1 MILIWLIT
9 ILFAG
14 GVVALV
20 AGRFNS
26 SLPRVIAI
34 VTVIIDALVFWNFCS
49 GTDLKLNIEATA
61 LAENNLWIVQTS
73 KVWIE
78 RFGIDLFLAMDGLSL
93 VLIALTLFLG
103 VIAVL
108 SSWSEIEDDS
118 AGFFY
123 FNLLW
128 VLAGVVGVFT
138 ALDLFLFFFFWEVML
153 IPMYFLISVWGHENK
168 EYAALKFFIF
178 TQVSGLLMLVSIL
191 ALVFMHYDQT
201 GEYTFSYIEL
211 LDTQTDSGVGMLIML
226 GFFIAFVTK
235 LPGVPVHS
243 WLPDAHTQ
251 APTAGS
257 VILAGILLK
266 TGAYGLMRFI
276 FPLFPTAAATF
287 APIAMILGVVSI
299 LYGAKLAF
307 AQTDIKRLIAYTSI
321 SHMGFVLLGI
331 FAWNTLALQGTVM
344 QMVAHGVSSAAMFA
358 LAGGIQHRIHTR
370 DLRGMGGLWT
380 SVPRTAAIATFFL
393 VAALGMPGLGNFVG
407 ETMILF
413 GAFQMD
419 KTITIVA
426 ALGLIVAP
434 VYALKVIQDAFHGEL
449 NTDHYDATKMT
460 ALKSHEL
467 FMMGSMII
475 ALIVL
480 GVYPQPIIDTVAPV
494 IDSMFYSAEA
504 QVALVNR

>member
-9 ILFAG
+9 ILFG
-14 GVVALV
+14 GGIVALI
-20 AGRFNS
+20 AGRFNA
-26 SLPRVIAI
+26 SLPRIIAI
-34 VTVIIDALVFWNFCS
+34 ATVIIDGLVFWNFCS
-49 GTDLKLNIEATA
+49 RADLKLNIEASS
-61 LAENNLWIVQTS
+61 LAEGSTWITQTS
-73 KVWIE
+73 HVWIE
-78 RFGIDLFLAMDGLSL
+78 RFGINLFFAMDGLSL

-108 SSWSEIEDDS
+108 SSWSEIVDDT

-153 IPMYFLISVWGHENK
+153 IPMYFLISVWGHEKK

-178 TQVSGLLMLVSIL
+178 TQVSGLLMLVSIV
-191 ALVFMHYDQT
+191 ALVVIHHQQT
-201 GEYTFSYIEL
+201 GVFTFNYIDL
-211 LDTQTDSGVGMLIML
+211 LDTKTDSMIGMCIML

-276 FPLFPTAAATF
+276 FPLFPEAAASF
-287 APIAMILGVVSI
+287 APCAMVLGVVSI
-299 LYGAKLAF
+299 LYAAKLAF

-321 SHMGFVLLGI
+321 SHMGFILLGI

-370 DLRGMGGLWT
+370 DLRDMGGLWT
-380 SVPRTAAIATFFL
+380 SVPRTGAIATFFL

-407 ETMILF
+407 ETMVLF

-426 ALGLIVAP
+426 TLGLIVAP
-434 VYALKVIQDAFHGEL
+434 VYALKVIQEAFHGEL
-449 NTDHYDATKMT
+449 NTQNYDKSKMT
-460 ALKSHEL
+460 KLKSHEL
-467 FMMGSMII
+467 VMMGSMIV
-475 ALIVL
+475 ALVVL
-480 GVYPQPIIDTVAPV
+480 GIYPQPVIDTVAPV
-494 IDSMFYSAEA
+494 INSMLYNVNT
-504 QVALVNR
+504 QMALVN